1 MNVPERIRIMPYTE
15 EQYKVR
21 RGNVSL
27 RVSKNEVNKYFD
39 MGYDVYSLDGKL
51 VKRAVPK
58 DLATLQKA
66 FVDNQARIAQL
77 EEEIKSLKSQLE
89 VKPEKVT
96 RSTKKKAD

>member
-27 RVSKNEVNKYFD
+27 RVTKNEVNKYFD

-51 VKRAVPK
+51 IKRAVPK

-77 EEEIKSLKSQLE
+77 ENEVRSLKEQLE
-89 VKPEKVT
+89 AKPEKTT
-96 RSTKKKAD
+96 RSTKKKAN

>member
-1 MNVPERIRIMPYTE
+1 MPYTE

-27 RVSKNEVNKYFD
+27 RVSKNEVSKYFD
-39 MGYDVYSLDGKL
+39 MGYDVYSLNGKL
-51 VKRAVPK
+51 IKRAVPK

-66 FVDNQARIAQL
+66 FVDNQVKIAQL
-77 EEEIKSLKSQLE
+77 EDEVKSLKSQLE
-89 VKPEKVT
+89 AKPEKTT